1 MTKKKNRKRT
11 APHANG
17 SGSAAEIGARGKWSA
32 SGSARS
38 ARTARIATASHLRHT
53 DVACRWEVTR
63 LISALEVWR
72 EHLTAQTRELTANP
86 DQDLVEHVAQHL
98 LFGGSGL
105 SQPYPSRLEDAARA
119 VLRRRADDLDA
130 ATLYVL
136 APSMCDVVI
145 AAAQTLSLDD
155 LGLIDPDDLPSPTGM
170 LLLPFPILVRA
181 VNGSLADDRA
191 YLWHTPAHLDL
202 PTRTGG
208 FDLRPAVRLTAYMDS
223 HGPVRPDSF
232 RDMAVVAAA
241 EGTPLPPL
249 LPDGTRTLPF
259 RATVT
264 DSMRSAL
271 SAYADRVRNSG
282 KRWREMNTAIGFNED
297 DQVDASFEY
306 RPGDEINDTDD
317 TFATRF
323 LYAFWRLC
331 TQKIAHVDVAPI
343 NHSAHVQAERAGV
356 APDVRVVTIRPTAR
370 ANDPDAP
377 AARDWQHRWVV
388 RMHKVRQWYPTEQR
402 HKILYRGPY
411 IKGPADKP
419 LLGGEVVRSVT
430 R

>member
-1 MTKKKNRKRT
+1 MPKKKKRRRT
-11 APHANG
+11 GPHANG
-17 SGSAAEIGARGKWSA
+17 SGSAAEIGARGKWTA
-32 SGSARS
+32 TGSARS
-38 ARTARIATASHLRHT
+38 ARTARIATAAHLRHA

-63 LISALEVWR
+63 LVSALDVWR
-72 EHLTAQTRELTANP
+72 KHLTAQARELTANP
-86 DQDLVEHVAQHL
+86 DQELVEHAVQGL

-105 SQPYPSRLEDAARA
+105 SRPYPSRLEDAARA
-119 VLRRRADDLDA
+119 VLSRRADDLDA

-145 AAAQTLSLDD
+145 AAAQTLSLGD

-191 YLWHTPAHLDL
+191 YVWHTPAHLEM
-202 PTRTGG
+202 PTPTGESE
-208 FDLRPAVRLTAYMDS
+208 LRPAVRLTAYMDS

-232 RDMAVVAAA
+232 RDMAAVAAA
-241 EGTPLPPL
+241 EGNPLPPL

-264 DSMRSAL
+264 DSMRNAL
-271 SAYADRVRNSG
+271 SAYADRARNSG
-282 KRWREMNTAIGFNED
+282 ERWREINTAMGFNEG

-331 TQKIAHVDVAPI
+331 TQKIAQVDDVPT

-370 ANDPDAP
+370 AADPDAP
-377 AARDWQHRWVV
+377 AARGWQHRWVV

-419 LLGGEVVRSVT
+419 LLGGDVVRSVT